1 MMLRLYSV
9 TGRLISKNVNK
20 YKIKW
25 EKPSRSKLQ
34 FNVKQFLKK
43 YWKYQVFFEEFPV
56 YGTKMSVDLINFT
69 KKIAIEVNGP
79 QHKEFNKFFHNNSK
93 ANYLNSIRRD
103 WEKTEWLEKNGFTLI
118 EIEHDE
124 VENLSLEFIEKKFG
138 VSIN

>member
-43 YWKYQVFFEEFPV
+43 YWKYQVCFEEFPV

-103 WEKTEWLEKNGFTLI
+103 WEKTEWLDKNGFTLI

>member
-43 YWKYQVFFEEFPV
+43 YWKYQVCFEEFPV

-79 QHKEFNKFFHNNSK
+79 QHKEINKLFHNNSK

>member
-34 FNVKQFLKK
+34 FSVKQFLKK
-43 YWKYQVFFEEFPV
+43 YWKYQVCFEEFPV

-69 KKIAIEVNGP
+69 KKIAIEVNEP

-124 VENLSLEFIEKKFG
+124 VKNLSLEFIEKKFG

>member
-43 YWKYQVFFEEFPV
+43 YWKYQVCFEEFPV

-124 VENLSLEFIEKKFG
+124 VKNLSLEFIEKKFG